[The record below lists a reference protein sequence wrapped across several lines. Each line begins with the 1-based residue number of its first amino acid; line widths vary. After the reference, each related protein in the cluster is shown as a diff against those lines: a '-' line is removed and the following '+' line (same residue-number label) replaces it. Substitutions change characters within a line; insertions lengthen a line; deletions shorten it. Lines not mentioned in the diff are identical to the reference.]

1 MRVLIADSFD
11 NFRSHHARFLH
22 EAHRLGSV
30 HVALWSDRTMAMKT
44 GKPPSFP
51 EAERLYLVSTNRYV
65 TAVSVADAIDAAG
78 KTGCIPPEA
87 LIAAVQPGLWLD
99 AEENRARA
107 DFCSRRGFGYRVLTA
122 NELAGFPE
130 HDPVPEQGQMGGRAT
145 IPAQKVVVTG
155 CFDWFHS
162 GHVRFFEEASAYG
175 KLYVVVGSDENVR
188 LLKGEGH
195 PLFPQDERRYLVGS
209 VRYVSE
215 VLVSTGSGW
224 MDAEPEI
231 LALKPDLYVVNED
244 GDKPDKR
251 AFCRQHDMAYLVLKR
266 IPREG
271 LAPRSSTVLRGY

>member
-1 MRVLIADSFD
+1 MRVLVADSFD
-11 NFRSHHARFLH
+11 DFRSHHARLLH

-30 HVALWSDRTMAMKT
+30 YVVLWSDRIVAVTT
-44 GKPPSFP
+44 GKPPAFP
-51 EAERLYLVSTNRYV
+51 EAERIYLVSTNRYV
-65 TAVSVADAIDAAG
+65 TAVSVADEIDAANKNG
-78 KTGCIPPEA
+78 GIPSEA
-87 LIAAVQPGLWLD
+87 LIAPIQPDLWLD
-99 AEENRARA
+99 TEENQTRV
-107 DFCSRRGFGYRVLTA
+107 DFCCRRGFEYRVLTA
-122 NELAGFPE
+122 DDLAGFPD
-130 HDPVPEQGQMGGRAT
+130 HDPVPEQGQVGGDAS

-162 GHVRFFEEASAYG
+162 GHVRFFEEVSAYG
-175 KLYVVVGSDENVR
+175 KLYVVVGSDKNVR

-195 PLFPQDERRYLVGS
+195 PLFSQDERRYLVGS

-244 GDKPDKR
+244 GDKPEKR
-251 AFCRQHDMAYLVLKR
+251 AFCRRHDMAYLVLKR

-271 LAPRSSTVLRGY
+271 LAPRASTVLRGY

>member
-1 MRVLIADSFD
+1 MRILVADSFD
-11 NFRSHHARFLH
+11 DFRSRHARLLH

-30 HVALWSDRTMAMKT
+30 HVLLWSDRIVAVKT
-44 GKPPSFP
+44 GKPPAFP

-65 TAVSVADAIDAAG
+65 TAVSVADEIDAASNNG
-78 KTGCIPPEA
+78 GIPSEA
-87 LIAAVQPGLWLD
+87 LIAPIQPDLWLD
-99 AEENRARA
+99 TEENQARV
-107 DFCSRRGFGYRVLTA
+107 DFCCRHGFEYRVLA
-122 NELAGFPE
+122 ADDLAGFPE
-130 HDPVPEQGQMGGRAT
+130 HDPVPEQGPRGGAVS
-145 IPAQKVVVTG
+145 IPNQKVVVTG

-188 LLKGEGH
+188 LLKGEGR
-195 PLFPQDERRYLVGS
+195 PLFPAAERRYLVGS
-209 VRYVSE
+209 VRYVSQ

-231 LALKPDLYVVNED
+231 LALKPGLYVVNED
-244 GDKPDKR
+244 GDKPEKR

-271 LAPRSSTVLRGY
+271 LAPRSSTVLRRF

>member
-1 MRVLIADSFD
+1 MQILVADSFD
-11 NFRSHHARFLH
+11 SFRSHHARLLH

-30 HVALWSDRTMAMKT
+30 HVALWSDRTVAAKT
-44 GKPPSFP
+44 GKPPSFS

-162 GHVRFFEEASAYG
+162 GHVRFFEETSAYG

-244 GDKPDKR
+244 GDKPEKR

>member
-1 MRVLIADSFD
+1 MRVLITDSFD
-11 NFRSHHARFLH
+11 NFRSHHARLLH

-30 HVALWSDRTMAMKT
+30 HVALWSDRAMAVKT

-65 TAVSVADAIDAAG
+65 TAVSVAGAIDAAG
-78 KTGCIPPEA
+78 KTGCIPSEA
-87 LIAAVQPGLWLD
+87 LIAAVQPDLWLD

-122 NELAGFPE
+122 DDLAGFPE
-130 HDPVPEQGQMGGRAT
+130 HDPGPEQGPMGGAVS
-145 IPAQKVVVTG
+145 IPNRKVVVTG

-195 PLFPQDERRYLVGS
+195 PQFPQDERRYLVGS

-224 MDAEPEI
+224 LDAEPEI
-231 LALKPDLYVVNED
+231 RALKPDLYIVNED
-244 GDKPDKR
+244 GDRPEKR
-251 AFCRQHDMAYLVLKR
+251 EFCRQHDMAYLVLKR

-271 LAPRSSTVLRGY
+271 LAPRSSTVLRRF